1 MYKKT
6 YEKESEKLIVFI
18 YDLLLV
24 TSLALF
30 AYVVFLLWKRA
41 YTDKKYDKLLN
52 INTRGKRS
60 WDKKNIYH
68 RTESTPY
75 LALDSLT
82 KAYKVNPGDQLVDY
96 GAGKGRVFLYL
107 HDFYNIPVTGIE
119 IDNLAY
125 DEANRNISN
134 YLDVAK
140 INEKSKKDISLLKK
154 FAEEYIIDVNDNK
167 FFFFNPFDVSIFEK
181 VVKNIIKHANDNKKE
196 VDVIL
201 YYPTNKYKEFIKS
214 TDFVIYQ
221 EISTKGSIS
230 PTEKIEIY
238 RYKGY

>member
-30 AYVVFLLWKRA
+30 AYVVILLWKRA

-82 KAYKVNPGDQLVDY
+82 KAYQVNPGDQLVDF

-140 INEKSKKDISLLKK
+140 DNEESKKDIRLLKK

-181 VVKNIIKHANDNKKE
+181 VVHNIIKHADETGKE
-196 VDVIL
+196 VDIIL
-201 YYPTNKYKEFIKS
+201 YYPTRKYKRFLESTEFTLHERIK
-214 TDFVIYQ
+214 TA
-221 EISTKGSIS
+221 GSIS

-238 RYKGY
+238 KYKKG

>member
-1 MYKKT
+1 M
-6 YEKESEKLIVFI
+6 IVFI
-18 YDLLLV
+18 YDFLLV
-24 TSLALF
+24 SSTLLF
-30 AYVVFLLWKRA
+30 AYVIILLLIRS

-75 LALDSLT
+75 LALSSLT
-82 KAYKVNPGDQLVDY
+82 KAYIVNPGDRLVDF

-140 INEKSKKDISLLKK
+140 DNEESKKDIRLLKK

-181 VVKNIIKHANDNKKE
+181 VVHNIIKHADETGKE
-196 VDVIL
+196 VDIIL
-201 YYPTNKYKEFIKS
+201 YYPTKKYKKFLASTEFTLHERIK
-214 TDFVIYQ
+214 TA
-221 EISTKGSIS
+221 GSIS

-238 RYKGY
+238 RYKKG